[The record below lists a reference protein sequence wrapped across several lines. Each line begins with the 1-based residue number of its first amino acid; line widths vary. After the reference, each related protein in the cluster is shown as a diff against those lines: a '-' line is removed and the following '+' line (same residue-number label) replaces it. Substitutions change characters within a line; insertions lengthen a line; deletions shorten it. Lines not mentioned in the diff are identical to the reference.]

1 MATHS
6 SILAHGQ
13 RNLADHS
20 PSNCRIRHDL
30 VTDQRQHTTAAT
42 RVGTCMSCSL
52 LYPSPLHRAY
62 HTLATQYTF
71 VIFLFLR
78 ITYLYIFD
86 CSGSSFLC
94 WAFSSCGSR
103 RCSSLWCTS
112 FSLQELL
119 LLGSTGSRGTGVS
132 SCSTWAH

>member
-13 RNLADHS
+13 RNLTDHS
-20 PSNCRIRHDL
+20 PSNYRIRHDL
-30 VTDQRQHTTAAT
+30 VTDQRQRTTATT

-52 LYPSPLHRAY
+52 LYPSPLHRAC
-62 HTLATQYTF
+62 HILATQCTF

-78 ITYLYIFD
+78 ITYLYIFH
-86 CSGSSFLC
+86 CTGSSSLC

-103 RCSSLWCTS
+103 SCSSLWCTS
-112 FSLQELL
+112 FSLREPL
-119 LLGSTGSRGTGVS
+119 LLGSTGSRCRGIS
-132 SCSTWAH
+132 SCGTWAH